1 MFQVREIAQTFIN
14 TAALLPPGETTEDHK
29 EIQREEA
36 ETVEQ
41 DRSNKGRSGGL
52 FKGRFQHHF
61 HHLAPIR
68 DGPDGVDRCPMC
80 TWEIEDGMCASCG
93 YTVLDPPDSP
103 YHGNYRQTYA
113 NFYASDGDDGSN
125 LSDTQ
130 SYGSSEIEEAL
141 AHDPEEQDYDSSE
154 SGSNMGLPRQ
164 RFERIRRRV
173 GLPMPAPLH
182 RRRTSTTLTPSL
194 RLGSSDG
201 GYSSDGMGTPGSLRD
216 FMVDDAPIDDGF
228 TSDRSEHTDDALTYS
243 GRGSSSEPS
252 LHREPSFGPDP
263 GESSDSTAVNT
274 ASRRSRSRRIATSS
288 PDLSEDDLSVDSDSD
303 QSVHRR
309 GSHGEGS
316 RSGGGFSPL
325 QHNSEDGGS
334 QNIPIQVD
342 SDSDAP
348 PIRRVRN
355 RPTAASMMS
364 SDEGE
369 SEAPPVR
376 RRRKRPA
383 AGLSTLSS
391 DEEDDGAR
399 GVNINRPPGLNPT
412 PRGPSTASVNSH
424 AGGPVEI
431 ASSPARHNSSQQ
443 TISANLL
450 SPLPERSITRDIY
463 SLSPAGPSSTSP
475 RHNVGPRR
483 ERKRQAR
490 QIRLLRQH
498 QEGSHIQMDPLG
510 QAHQLAYIG
519 V

>member
-29 EIQREEA
+29 KIQREEA

-41 DRSNKGRSGGL
+41 DRSNQGRSGGL
-52 FKGRFQHHF
+52 FKGRFQRHF
-61 HHLAPIR
+61 YQLAPIR
-68 DGPDGVDRCPMC
+68 DGPDGVERCPMC

-93 YTVLDPPDSP
+93 YTILNPPDSP

-130 SYGSSEIEEAL
+130 SYGSSEIEEAP
-141 AHDPEEQDYDSSE
+141 AHDPEEPDYDSSE
-154 SGSNMGLPRQ
+154 SGSNMRLPRQ
-164 RFERIRRRV
+164 QFERIRRRV

-194 RLGSSDG
+194 RLGSSDD

-216 FMVDDAPIDDGF
+216 FMVDDEPIDDGF

-288 PDLSEDDLSVDSDSD
+288 PDLSEDDLSVDSDSHR
-303 QSVHRR
+303 SVHRR
-309 GSHGEGS
+309 RSHGEGS

-364 SDEGE
+364 SDDQE

-383 AGLSTLSS
+383 AALSPLSS

-399 GVNINRPPGLNPT
+399 GVNINRALGLNQT
-412 PRGPSTASVNSH
+412 PGGPSTASVNSI
-424 AGGPVEI
+424 AGGPIEI

-443 TISANLL
+443 TRSADLL
-450 SPLPERSITRDIY
+450 SPLPERSIPRDIY
-463 SLSPAGPSSTSP
+463 SPVGASSTSP
-475 RHNVGPRR
+475 RQNVGPRR

-490 QIRLLRQH
+490 QIRLRRQH
-498 QEGSHIQMDPLG
+498 QEGSQTQLDHLG
-510 QAHQLAYIG
+510 RAHQLAYIG